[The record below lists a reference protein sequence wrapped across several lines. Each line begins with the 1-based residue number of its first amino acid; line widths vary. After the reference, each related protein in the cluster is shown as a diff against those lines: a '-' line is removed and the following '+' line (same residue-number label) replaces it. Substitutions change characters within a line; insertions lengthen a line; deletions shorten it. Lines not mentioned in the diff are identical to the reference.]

1 MQVEKRMSKVVII
14 GGGAAGMLA
23 SVIAARNGHE
33 VHLFEKNEKLGKK
46 LYITGKGR
54 CNITNACDTE
64 ELFPNILS
72 NRKFMYSSIY
82 GFSNHAMME
91 FLEELGLKLKIERG
105 DRVFPESD
113 KSSDV
118 IQTLAKEMRR
128 LGVNVNLNSKV
139 TEVLCESG
147 CISGIKI
154 EKNGKKQ
161 TVNTEKLIVATGGI
175 SYASTGSTGD
185 GHAFARTVGHTVT
198 KLSPGLVPF
207 NVKEEWVK
215 DLQGLSLKNVQT
227 RIYCENKEIYS
238 DFGEM
243 LFTHFGV
250 SGPLILSAGSCVK
263 DDMFAKG
270 VILAI
275 DLKPTLSFE
284 QLDAR
289 ILREAQ
295 DNINKDWGN
304 VIEHFL
310 PKKMIPVML
319 DKIGIPSNRKM
330 NTITREDRKKIADNM
345 KQLSV
350 TLTGFRGY
358 SEAIITRGGVSV
370 KEINPTTM
378 ESKIVNGLYF
388 AGEVIDVDAVTG
400 GFNLQIA
407 WSTAYAAASSI
418 D

>member
-1 MQVEKRMSKVVII
+1 MSKLVII
-14 GGGAAGMLA
+14 GGGASGMLA
-23 SVIAARNGHE
+23 AVIAARGGHE

-54 CNITNACDTE
+54 CNITNACDVD

-91 FLEELGLKLKIERG
+91 LLTELGLKIKVERG

-118 IQTLAKEMRR
+118 ISVLSREMKR

-139 TEVLCESG
+139 TEVVYNDG
-147 CISGIKI
+147 TVAGIKV
-154 EKNGKKQ
+154 EQNGKLHQ
-161 TVNTEKLIVATGGI
+161 VETENLIIATGGI

-185 GHAFARTVGHTVT
+185 GYGFAKDAGHTVT

-207 NVKEEWVK
+207 NTKEEWVK
-215 DLQGLSLKNVQT
+215 DLQGLALKNVQVT
-227 RIYCENKEIYS
+227 LFCGSKEIYS

-250 SGPLILSAGSCVK
+250 SGPLILSASSYVK
-263 DDMFAKG
+263 DDMFDKG
-270 VILAI
+270 LTLKI
-275 DLKPTLSFE
+275 DLKPTLSKE

-295 DNINKDWGN
+295 ENINKDWGN

-310 PKKMIPVML
+310 PKKMIPIML
-319 DKIGIPSNRKM
+319 EKIGIPSNKKM
-330 NTITREDRKKIADNM
+330 NAITKEERKLICDAM
-345 KQLSV
+345 KEMDI
-350 TLTGFRGY
+350 TLVSFRGY
-358 SEAIITRGGVSV
+358 SEAIITRGGVTV
-370 KEINPTTM
+370 KEINPATM
-378 ESKIVNGLYF
+378 ESKLIKGLYF
-388 AGEVIDVDAVTG
+388 AGEVLDVDAVTG

-407 WSTAYAAASSI
+407 WSTAYAAASSVV
-418 D
+418 

>member
-1 MQVEKRMSKVVII
+1 MSKLVII
-14 GGGAAGMLA
+14 GGGASGMLA
-23 SVIAARNGHE
+23 AVIAARGGHE

-54 CNITNACDTE
+54 CNITNACDVD

-91 FLEELGLKLKIERG
+91 LLTELGLKIKVERG

-118 IQTLAKEMRR
+118 ISVLSREMKR

-139 TEVLCESG
+139 TEVVYNDG
-147 CISGIKI
+147 TVAGIKV
-154 EKNGKKQ
+154 EQNGKLHQ
-161 TVNTEKLIVATGGI
+161 VETENLIIATGGI

-185 GHAFARTVGHTVT
+185 GYGFAKDAGHTVT

-207 NVKEEWVK
+207 NTKEEWVK
-215 DLQGLSLKNVQT
+215 NLQGLALKNVQVT
-227 RIYCENKEIYS
+227 LFCGSKEIYS

-250 SGPLILSAGSCVK
+250 SGPLILSASSYVK
-263 DDMFAKG
+263 DDMFDKG
-270 VILAI
+270 LTLKI
-275 DLKPTLSFE
+275 DLKPTLSKE

-295 DNINKDWGN
+295 ENINKDWGN

-310 PKKMIPVML
+310 PKKMIPIML
-319 DKIGIPSNRKM
+319 EKIGIPSNKKM
-330 NTITREDRKKIADNM
+330 NAITKEERKLICDAM
-345 KQLSV
+345 KEMDI
-350 TLTGFRGY
+350 TLVSFRGY
-358 SEAIITRGGVSV
+358 SEAIITRGGVTV
-370 KEINPTTM
+370 KEINPATM
-378 ESKIVNGLYF
+378 ESKLIKGLYF
-388 AGEVIDVDAVTG
+388 AGEVLDVDAVTG

-407 WSTAYAAASSI
+407 WSTAYAAASSVV
-418 D
+418 

>member
-1 MQVEKRMSKVVII
+1 MSNVVII

-23 SVIAARNGHE
+23 AVIAAGSGHE

-54 CNITNACDTE
+54 CNITNACDIE

-82 GFSNHAMME
+82 GFTNHAMME
-91 FLEELGLKLKIERG
+91 LLEELGLKLKVERG

-118 IQTLAKEMRR
+118 ISTLAREMKR
-128 LGVNVNLNSKV
+128 LGVNINLNSKV
-139 TEVLCESG
+139 TEVICKDG
-147 CISGIKI
+147 AVAGIKV
-154 EKNGKKQ
+154 EQNGKVHQVQ
-161 TVNTEKLIVATGGI
+161 TENLIIATGGI

-185 GHAFARTVGHTVT
+185 GYAFAKEAGHTVT

-207 NVKEEWVK
+207 NTKEEWVK
-215 DLQGLSLKNVQT
+215 DLQGLALKNVQAT
-227 RIYCENKEIYS
+227 VLCGNKELYS

-250 SGPLILSAGSCVK
+250 SGPLILSASSYIS

-270 VILAI
+270 LTLKI
-275 DLKPTLSFE
+275 DLKPTLSRE

-295 DNINKDWGN
+295 ENINKDWGN

-319 DKIGIPSNRKM
+319 DKIGVPGNKKM
-330 NTITREDRKKIADNM
+330 NAITKEERKQIIDAM
-345 KQLSV
+345 KGLDI
-350 TLTGFRGY
+350 TLASFRGY

-370 KEINPTTM
+370 KEINPSTM
-378 ESKIVNGLYF
+378 ESKLVKGLYF

-407 WSTAYAAASSI
+407 WSTAYAAATSI
-418 D
+418 V